1 MSPPFHDVKRK
12 ELFNY
17 LFLPLS
23 PLWRVRKLFRFA
35 VSPDSMVKLTNAKIK
50 WIVRHVEN
58 GNITTRQAA
67 DIYNISMRRVQQ
79 LVKEYREKGRIPK
92 LNKNRRPRT
101 YLTEEQKRI
110 IDEVWNEMRVGAR
123 LLYYEIRRRGY
134 KIPHNK
140 IHSYLKET
148 GRTVPNPKKQRKR
161 CRYERKHS
169 CSLIHG
175 DWHRRSMDDPY
186 AIVWLDDASR
196 FILSGDEFGKAT
208 TEYSIQTLQEA
219 RIKAR
224 EFNAVIHEVNTDRGT
239 QFYSNKDKPSQ
250 FEQYLKK
257 QGIRY
262 IPSRKSNPQTNGKL
276 ERFWYEYDK
285 HRFSFEDIQQ
295 FIDWY
300 NARIHGAL
308 WLEIGETRGSIH
320 EKASS

>member
-1 MSPPFHDVKRK
+1 
-12 ELFNY
+12 
-17 LFLPLS
+17 
-23 PLWRVRKLFRFA
+23 
-35 VSPDSMVKLTNAKIK
+35 MVKLSNAKIR
-50 WIVRHVEN
+50 WIVKHVEN
-58 GNITTRQAA
+58 GDITTRQAA
-67 DIYNISMRRVQQ
+67 DIYNISIRRVQQ
-79 LVKEYREKGRIPK
+79 LVKEYREKGRMPG

-110 IDEVWNEMRVGAR
+110 IDEVWDEMRVGAR

-140 IHSYLKET
+140 IHSYLRET
-148 GRTVPNPKKQRKR
+148 GRTFPDPKKQRKRKR

-175 DWHRRSMDDPY
+175 DWHRRSIDDPY

-219 RIKAR
+219 QIKAG

-285 HRFSFEDIQQ
+285 HRFSFENIQQ

-308 WLEIGETRGSIH
+308 WLEIGEKPKEAFMRKLPPENLLGLFMRMV
-320 EKASS
+320 EE